1 MNGSGSAGIMASY
14 NGFARHDSA
23 SAICT
28 LTGGATGATDT
39 ARAYVMRAG
48 SLRTSLACPSGK
60 YLQQFWH
67 VYESRLP
74 QQRLFVSPL

>member
-1 MNGSGSAGIMASY
+1 MNGSGGIMASY

-28 LTGGATGATDT
+28 LAGGATDT

-48 SLRTSLACPSGK
+48 SLRTLLACPSGK
-60 YLQQFWH
+60 YLKQFRH
-67 VYESRLP
+67 IYELGT
-74 QQRLFVSPL
+74 QRVK